1 MALPT
6 WIPHPNAKDQWLTIA
21 RLRDEAA
28 AVLSQNEQT
37 ISPPATQLHH
47 DDH

>member
-6 WIPHPNAKDQWLTIA
+6 WIPAPNAKDQWLMIA

-28 AVLSQNEQT
+28 AVLSHNEQS
-37 ISPPATQLHH
+37 IPPLATHH
-47 DDH
+47 RDDH